1 MAIPTP
7 LTSAHEDIVM
17 GGKGSAQP
25 CYPGCVLAVAS
36 VDPIFLSRLRTL
48 HHYLLSWLFRKLF
61 RRSVSRLRRL
71 HRRLL
76 RKLVGKPVRRLF
88 SDLRGSR
95 GRRLHQE
102 TLRRL
107 LWPRRGLASSAFHNP
122 AEARS
127 EKLTL
132 GVIVAGRSRKTVVT
146 RFAVR

>member
-7 LTSAHEDIVM
+7 LTSAHEVIVM

-25 CYPGCVLAVAS
+25 CYPGGVLAVAS

-76 RKLVGKPVRRLF
+76 RKLAGKPVRRLF
-88 SDLRGSR
+88 SDLQCSR
-95 GRRLHQE
+95 GRRLHQK

-122 AEARS
+122 AEARG

-132 GVIVAGRSRKTVVT
+132 WIIVAGRRRQTVVT
-146 RFAVR
+146 RIAVR

>member
-1 MAIPTP
+1 MARPTP
-7 LTSAHEDIVM
+7 LTSAHEVIVM
-17 GGKGSAQP
+17 GSKGSAQP
-25 CYPGCVLAVAS
+25 CYPGCVLAVAT

-48 HHYLLSWLFRKLF
+48 HRYLLSWLFRKLF

-95 GRRLHQE
+95 GRRLHHK

-122 AEARS
+122 AEARR
-127 EKLTL
+127 EMLTL
-132 GVIVAGRSRKTVVT
+132 RVIVAGRSRKAVVT
-146 RFAVR
+146 GFAVR